1 MKIIKEAMRV
11 QYNEHMRGGEG
22 TVTLL
27 HLQEGENLPPHCR
40 LHAQI
45 TVPAGASIGYHV
57 HEGETE
63 VFHFLSGRGHVDDN
77 GTKVPVEA
85 GDVISTPSGCGHAVY
100 ADEGVDL
107 VMDAVINLKE

>member
-1 MKIIKEAMRV
+1 MKSRKDAMRT

-27 HLQEGENLPPHCR
+27 HLQEGETLPPHCR

-63 VFHFLSGRGHVDDN
+63 VFHFIAGCGHVDDN
-77 GTKVPVEA
+77 GTMTAVEP
-85 GDVISTPSGCGHAVY
+85 GDIISTPSGCGHAVF

-107 VMDAVINLKE
+107 TFDAVINLNE

>member
-1 MKIIKEAMRV
+1 MKIEKSTMRV

-27 HLQEGENLPPHCR
+27 HLQEGDALPPHCR

-57 HEGETE
+57 HENEME
-63 VFHFLSGRGHVDDN
+63 VFHFLAGCGHVDDN
-77 GTKVPVEA
+77 GTMVPVQA
-85 GDVISTPSGCGHAVY
+85 GDVIATPSGCGHAVY
-100 ADEGVDL
+100 ADAGVDL
-107 VMDAVINLKE
+107 TMDAVINLNE